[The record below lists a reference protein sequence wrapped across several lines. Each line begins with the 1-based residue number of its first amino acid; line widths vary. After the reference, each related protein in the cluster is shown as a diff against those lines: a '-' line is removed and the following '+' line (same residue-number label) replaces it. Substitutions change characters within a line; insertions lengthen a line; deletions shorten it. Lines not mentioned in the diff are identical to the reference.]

1 VLASGKKVDVKLVKE
16 HLHDYEETTELSSSL
31 PIPVHTSV
39 EQAERELIYKAL
51 ISLGV
56 EIRDMKELIMNM
68 NRNIND
74 QVIHGEVED
83 VPYQDEVLPIE
94 EMEKQLIKKAVSKYR
109 GNKRKAANALKISE
123 RTLYRKL
130 KEYDIE

>member
-1 VLASGKKVDVKLVKE
+1 
-16 HLHDYEETTELSSSL
+16 
-31 PIPVHTSV
+31 V